1 MGILFA
7 VTKIQAERRFLFENQ
22 TGRGKCP
29 DFRQG
34 PVFVHCGPRA
44 EPVQ

>member
-7 VTKIQAERRFLFENQ
+7 VTKIQAGRRFLFENQ
-22 TGRGKCP
+22 TGGGKCP

-34 PVFVHCGPRA
+34 PVFVHCGPMA

>member
-1 MGILFA
+1 MVTLLA
-7 VTKIQAERRFLFENQ
+7 VTKKQAVRPSLFENQ

>member
-1 MGILFA
+1 MVTLLA
-7 VTKIQAERRFLFENQ
+7 VTKKQAARPFLFENQ
-22 TGRGKCP
+22 TGRSKCP

>member
-1 MGILFA
+1 MVILFS
-7 VTKIQAERRFLFENQ
+7 VTKKQAGRPSLFENQ

-34 PVFVHCGPRA
+34 PVFVHCGSRA